1 MRESTPS
8 KPLLISDFSN
18 VQIASYCNACGI
30 AFVDSAK
37 HVDDYIAH
45 IHMLEKFWVAYSK
58 GQVES
63 PREVREI

>member
-1 MRESTPS
+1 M
-8 KPLLISDFSN
+8 
-18 VQIASYCNACGI
+18 QIASYCNACGI
-30 AFVDSAK
+30 AFADSAK